1 MWVFCWIHV
10 RRHTWLSHGS
20 LFLKKTKQKTNKKC
34 AIVCVSC
41 QASWHYE
48 PTLYSAF
55 DFANATSSKP
65 LALLQTHINMLP
77 PPCFKVRPLQS
88 LWHSLPGPHQTLK
101 SRQTAFCFIW
111 IKNVLLILIR
121 LSFVRCNCAILC
133 PLMRKSH
140 LLSDLTTATADPY
153 KNLLFQFKVVKIAN
167 CTPTH
172 SWGQPTSF
180 QGFTS
185 SGSLYFI
192 IPGQKR
198 ERKKAVWSFLL
209 KSREIQKLWTACVI
223 TFVTEV
229 TDKQTFGAMVL
240 V

>member
-10 RRHTWLSHGS
+10 RGHTWLSHSS
-20 LFLKKTKQKTNKKC
+20 LFLKKTNKKC
-34 AIVCVSC
+34 VIVCVSC

-48 PTLYSAF
+48 ATLYSAF
-55 DFANATSSKP
+55 ERARFANVTSSKP
-65 LALLQTHINMLP
+65 LALMQTHINMLP

-101 SRQTAFCFIW
+101 SRQMAFCFIW
-111 IKNVLLILIR
+111 IKNALLVPTR

-133 PLMRKSH
+133 PLMRKSPF
-140 LLSDLTTATADPY
+140 LIGLRTATVDPY
-153 KNLLFQFKVVKIAN
+153 KDLLFQFKVVKIAN

-198 ERKKAVWSFLL
+198 ERKKVVRSFLL
-209 KSREIQKLWTACVI
+209 KSCEIQKLWTACVI